1 MSDAVRSTRKDYAK
15 GGLKKDDLP
24 VNPMD
29 LMSQWVEEAA
39 AADPEDYNA
48 MCIATQNLAGESTV
62 GLYCFVRWKMTAFAF
77 SQTMNLRRERNYCIT

>member
-1 MSDAVRSTRKDYAK
+1 MSDTVRSTRKDYAK
-15 GGLKKDDLP
+15 GGLKKEDLP

-48 MCIATQNLAGESTV
+48 MCIATHSLAGKC
-62 GLYCFVRWKMTAFAF
+62 GRH
-77 SQTMNLRRERNYCIT
+77 R